1 MLGDRA
7 LDRGGPD
14 ADGAATMTPSPPSE
28 PPADGSAPVAGAH
41 GHAPEHGHRHDH
53 HLEGHPHAEE
63 AVEAVHATEA
73 TVTGLAPQGGAMDS
87 VISVALFLLVR
98 RALGLPAAI
107 VASTGWSL
115 AATVRRRRKGLPIG
129 KLLPLTTAF
138 LVVRGVIGI
147 VTDSEAVYF
156 GIGISAKAAI
166 GVVLIGS
173 VLARR
178 ALLTVYVPRVLPFPP
193 AVTSHRIYRST
204 FNQLTVLVGLY
215 ELASAA
221 WDVWLYNNSSIDGFV
236 LIRLGTGWLSAFI
249 GIFVAV
255 IYADWRLRKID
266 GFDGLLPML
275 ESMSTPGGRPAPA
288 RD

>member
-1 MLGDRA
+1 
-7 LDRGGPD
+7 
-14 ADGAATMTPSPPSE
+14 MTPSPLPE
-28 PPADGSAPVAGAH
+28 PPADGSAPVTGSQSPAPEP
-41 GHAPEHGHRHDH
+41 APEHAHRHDH

-73 TVTGLAPQGGAMDS
+73 TVSGLAPQGGAMDS
-87 VISVALFLLVR
+87 VVSVALFLLVR

-107 VASTGWSL
+107 IASTGWSL
-115 AATVRRRRKGLPIG
+115 AATVRRRRKGLPVG

-156 GIGISAKAAI
+156 GIGISTKAAI

-193 AVTSHRIYRST
+193 SVVAHRIYRST

-255 IYADWRLRKID
+255 VYADWRLRKIE

-275 ESMSTPGGRPAPA
+275 ESMATPGAGPAPA